1 MKPITLIALDL
12 DGTLFNSKSII
23 SKENLQTIRCAVDS
37 GVTVVIST
45 GRPYSGLPL
54 EQLKGTGIQYAIT
67 TNGSAIYEIDSRR
80 CVCEECIPNEISFPI
95 IEFLLTKDMHFDA
108 FIQGNAY
115 SPNKCLEA
123 ARQLQIPDS
132 LKKYIIDSRIRVDDI
147 LAYITDHHLQ
157 IQKMTLN
164 FHPDE
169 NGVLIARQEVKEFL
183 LKNPAI
189 NVVCGGFNN
198 LEFTK
203 AGIDKGVGLS
213 RLAEYL
219 HIPMEQTMAIGDTE
233 NDLAILKAAAVGVAM
248 ENAPEEIKQQADYV
262 TLSNDKSGVAAAIQH
277 FLFPI

>member
-147 LAYITDHHLQ
+147 LAYINLNIGQPITVEQLAEHFFLSESYICRIFKQATGTTVGKYITARRISIAKAHLNEGASVNEAFE
-157 IQKMTLN
+157 KSGFGDYSN
-164 FHPDE
+164 FFK
-169 NGVLIARQEVKEFL
+169 A
-183 LKNPAI
+183 
-189 NVVCGGFNN
+189 
-198 LEFTK
+198 FTK
-203 AGIDKGVGLS
+203 A
-213 RLAEYL
+213 
-219 HIPMEQTMAIGDTE
+219 
-233 NDLAILKAAAVGVAM
+233 VGVSPKKYA
-248 ENAPEEIKQQADYV
+248 N
-262 TLSNDKSGVAAAIQH
+262 LSVS
-277 FLFPI
+277 